1 MGLVFPWP
9 ARTTLVVAA
18 SLSQI
23 GEFSF
28 ILGQAGIALGL
39 LDQSQYSLILAGAI
53 LSITLNP
60 LMLRTIHP
68 AENLLKKSPGL
79 WKLLDRQ
86 GPPMPL
92 PVEGIRDHVVIIEY
106 GRVGHHIV
114 DLLGE
119 LGVSHLVVEADSER
133 SEELNQRGIPTLYGE
148 AANSEV
154 LTHAGLT
161 QARALVVTGPDED
174 ANALIVTAARDLAPK
189 LPIIAR
195 ASSEEGTKHLAQLG
209 AQDVIHPE
217 LEGGL
222 EIIRHTL
229 LQLGFPLQEIFRYTD
244 AVRHDHYD
252 LHINTEEEHRLLHN
266 LIDAANSIE
275 VRWFR
280 IPDGNSLIGQTI
292 ADANLRARTG
302 ASIVALNRENQL
314 IANPKSMTAFQVGDR
329 IGLIGEQDEIEAA
342 ERLLSDSTP
351 GHEYG
356 QIGVEWET

>member
-1 MGLVFPWP
+1 
-9 ARTTLVVAA
+9 
-18 SLSQI
+18 
-23 GEFSF
+23 
-28 ILGQAGIALGL
+28 
-39 LDQSQYSLILAGAI
+39 
-53 LSITLNP
+53 
-60 LMLRTIHP
+60 
-68 AENLLKKSPGL
+68 
-79 WKLLDRQ
+79 
-86 GPPMPL
+86 
-92 PVEGIRDHVVIIEY
+92 
-106 GRVGHHIV
+106 
-114 DLLGE
+114 
-119 LGVSHLVVEADSER
+119 VEADSER
-133 SEELNQRGIPTLYGE
+133 SEELNQKGIPTLYGE

-154 LTHAGLT
+154 LTHAGLAD
-161 QARALVVTGPDED
+161 ARALVVTGPDED

-252 LHINTEEEHRLLHN
+252 LHINTEEEHRLLHD
-266 LIDAANSIE
+266 LVDAANSIE

-280 IPDGNSLIGQTI
+280 IPDGNSFIGQTI
-292 ADANLRARTG
+292 ADANIRARTG
-302 ASIVALNRENQL
+302 ASIVALNREGQL
-314 IANPKSMTAFQVGDR
+314 IANPKSMIIFQTGDR
-329 IGLIGEQDEIEAA
+329 IGLIGEQDEMKAA

>member
-1 MGLVFPWP
+1 
-9 ARTTLVVAA
+9 
-18 SLSQI
+18 
-23 GEFSF
+23 
-28 ILGQAGIALGL
+28 
-39 LDQSQYSLILAGAI
+39 
-53 LSITLNP
+53 
-60 LMLRTIHP
+60 
-68 AENLLKKSPGL
+68 
-79 WKLLDRQ
+79 
-86 GPPMPL
+86 MPL
-92 PVEGIRDHVVIIEY
+92 PAERIQDHVVIIEY

-133 SEELNQRGIPTLYGE
+133 SEELNQRGIPTLYGD

-154 LTHAGLT
+154 LTHAGLAH
-161 QARALVVTGPDED
+161 ARALVVTGPDED
-174 ANALIVTAARDLAPK
+174 ANALIVTAARDLAPR

-252 LHINTEEEHRLLHN
+252 LHINTEEEHRLLHD

-280 IPDGNSLIGQTI
+280 LPEGNHLIGQTI
-292 ADANLRARTG
+292 ASANLRARTG
-302 ASIVALNRENQL
+302 ASIVALNRDGQL
-314 IANPKSMTAFQVGDR
+314 IANPKSMTVFQAGDQ
-329 IGLIGEQDEIEAA
+329 IGLIGEQDEIDAA
-342 ERLLSDSTP
+342 ERLLSEPEAEHD
-351 GHEYG
+351 
-356 QIGVEWET
+356 QDGVEWET